1 VLLDNPDLTQSM
13 INRRAVLRASLGVAG
28 LTALGPKLSTGTGT
42 GTGRGEP
49 TEAIFCVAPDY
60 LPAAKLGK

>member
-1 VLLDNPDLTQSM
+1 V
-13 INRRAVLRASLGVAG
+13 VLRASLGVAG